1 MTGRKRKA
9 AIITFG
15 CKVNQTESAT
25 MEHALREAGYVVVH
39 GFPKDTA
46 DLVVVNTCVVTS
58 RAEAEC
64 RRAVKRVHRTLPEAD
79 IAVTGCYSEIAG
91 EEITKLP
98 GVRFVIGNM
107 EKEHFLQEKR
117 RPFDGNSV
125 QIQTGSVCSSSPTFS
140 NAGAHSLQGKTREFL
155 KIQDGCESFCSY
167 CIVPYTRGKSRSLPP
182 DAVIRQLKEVSE
194 RGVQEVVLTGIHL
207 GRYGLDTAP
216 PTRLLDLLQRIETE
230 RPVPRIRL
238 SSIEPLEL
246 SDELIATVAE
256 SRCVAPHF
264 HVPLQSGDP
273 EILKSMNR
281 HYSPETYAHVVT
293 AIKEALPSAA
303 VGADIIVGFPGEGD
317 VHFQRTIDLVS
328 GLPLSYLH
336 VFKYSKRSG
345 TPASRMKNQV
355 PQEILKQRSR
365 RLIELGLEKRDL
377 FRRSWIGKTARL
389 LVEESRDRRTGLH
402 KGYTDEYV
410 PVHVSAPRNMT
421 NRLVRV
427 RIVRIEGDILYG
439 EVPAPENDA
448 S

>member
-1 MTGRKRKA
+1 MTDTKRTA

-15 CKVNQTESAT
+15 CKVNQTESAA
-25 MEHALREAGYVVVH
+25 MEHALREAGYEVVH

-64 RRAVKRVHRTLPEAD
+64 RRAVKRVHRTLPQAD
-79 IAVTGCYSEIAG
+79 IAVAGCYSEIAG
-91 EEITKLP
+91 PEIAKLP
-98 GVRFVIGNM
+98 GVRFVIGNT
-107 EKEHFLQEKR
+107 EKERFPKEARL
-117 RPFDGNSV
+117 PTDGSSV
-125 QIQTGSVCSSSPTFS
+125 RIQTGSVWNNPTFS
-140 NAGAHSLQGKTREFL
+140 NEGAHSLLGKTRVFL

-167 CIVPYTRGKSRSLPP
+167 CIVPYTRGRSRSLAP
-182 DAVIRQLKEVSE
+182 DAVLGRLREIGD
-194 RGVQEVVLTGIHL
+194 RGVQEAVLTGIHL
-207 GRYGLDTAP
+207 GRYGRDTAP
-216 PTRLLDLLQRIETE
+216 PTSLLDLLQQIEIE

-246 SDELIATVAE
+246 SEELITAVAE

-273 EILKSMNR
+273 EILKNMNR
-281 HYSPETYAHVVT
+281 NYSPDLYAHVVT

-303 VGADIIVGFPGEGD
+303 VGADVIVGFPGEQD
-317 VHFQRTIDLVS
+317 AHFQKTIDLVS
-328 GLPLSYLH
+328 SLPLSYLH

-355 PQEILKQRSR
+355 SQEILEQRSR
-365 RLIELGLEKRDL
+365 ALIELGLKKRAM
-377 FRRSWIGKTARL
+377 FRRSWIGRTARL
-389 LVEESRDRRTGLH
+389 LVEGSPDRRTGLH

-410 PVHVSAPRNMT
+410 PVHVSAHRETT

-427 RIVRIEGDILYG
+427 RIVRIDKEILYG
-439 EVPAPENDA
+439 EVLTSENDA